1 MIQFPL
7 HNYQN
12 NCFCQTIVNSSW
24 LMIYCTVCES
34 VLLTHFSPMF
44 HFYTSLKTSENLWFS
59 DVFRGYK
66 NAAVGWNGLKN
77 CKMQWTWLLGN
88 VDIQSSVKSWELG
101 VNHLVQMQKFSK
113 KHILLPDMHT
123 HLCLSSGKN
132 VSFPEKFTYL
142 LNEWYPTIFTSNV
155 LIGRNQINLNKMKD
169 AIWDPT

>member
-24 LMIYCTVCES
+24 LIIYCTVCES

-44 HFYTSLKTSENLWFS
+44 HFYTPLKTSENLWFS

-113 KHILLPDMHT
+113 KQTSYSLIRTRTCAYQGVRMLVFR
-123 HLCLSSGKN
+123 KN
-132 VSFPEKFTYL
+132 FH
-142 LNEWYPTIFTSNV
+142 IFTSNV
-155 LIGRNQINLNKMKD
+155 LIGKNQINLNKMKD